1 MAQSGS
7 VYDESKEQR
16 LGCRFPFFD
25 KGIFINLK
33 PTASRHAVKVP
44 KFKSFLSS
52 ESEQQQMGRSLT
64 ENVARHLMEK
74 RHFKK
79 AGGPQRHLAAA
90 RAVNKRNRR
99 RSSSLSRIQELKKK
113 AKPLKVT
120 PAIVV
125 DEWDKV
131 LSRKSVKGASLPR
144 HLRSRSRY
152 YVL

>member
-1 MAQSGS
+1 M
-7 VYDESKEQR
+7 
-16 LGCRFPFFD
+16 P
-25 KGIFINLK
+25 IFK
-33 PTASRHAVKVP
+33 P
-44 KFKSFLSS
+44 FLSS

-131 LSRKSVKGASLPR
+131 MSRKSVKGASLPR
-144 HLRSRSRY
+144 HLRSKSRY
-152 YVL
+152 YSRFDSRVQGYRCYCVSPDRCLKCYRAGFIFVRTSFV